1 MAASRSSGRVRY
13 WSRWRNCSP
22 ILKIDSI
29 RLDRSSRHTLRSPPN
44 KRSKASRWRK
54 IMHKEVIEGYE
65 LSPQQRRLWRLQQG
79 STDFVA
85 QCVVAIE
92 GDIMMGLLREALNK
106 LTERHEILRTTFD
119 CLPGMDDPIQ
129 VIRDEMD
136 V

>member
-1 MAASRSSGRVRY
+1 
-13 WSRWRNCSP
+13 
-22 ILKIDSI
+22 
-29 RLDRSSRHTLRSPPN
+29 
-44 KRSKASRWRK
+44 
-54 IMHKEVIEGYE
+54 MHKEVIEGYE

-136 V
+136 VWCQECDLRDYNQSACETRTEEIFRD